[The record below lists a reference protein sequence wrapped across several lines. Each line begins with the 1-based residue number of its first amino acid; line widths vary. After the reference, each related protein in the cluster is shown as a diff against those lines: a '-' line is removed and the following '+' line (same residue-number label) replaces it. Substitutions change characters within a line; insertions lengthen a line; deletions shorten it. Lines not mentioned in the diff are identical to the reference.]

1 MAEGT
6 IDWLAIEVSGD
17 ASKAVGGIDSLVSSL
32 HRLDK
37 SLSAPT
43 KKLGQLSR
51 ALRQLKTDASG
62 VDLSGIKISAST
74 ARNLKSLAATA
85 RGLDGSGMAA
95 LGKLATGLGALSAV
109 DTKGIGRAVTQLKK
123 LPAVF
128 SEFSKLNMGSL
139 ISQLNRLNSSI
150 APLASN
156 VARLA
161 HSVNALPKSLRTAG
175 AAARTVSSANKN
187 LQVSYMN
194 AAGGASGLRVRT
206 MGLIAA
212 SQGLFNG
219 LAYLIDQSTRY
230 VENMNLF
237 EASMG
242 SATQAATEF
251 GMKCQELMGID
262 FGELARYQGVFETLV
277 TGMGETKEHADVM
290 SQQLT
295 QLGYDIASF
304 FNISVEDSMLKL
316 QSGIA
321 GELEPLRRIGWDLS
335 DARMQ
340 IEATKLG
347 IDANTQTMTQA
358 EKVALRYYMIMN
370 QVTIVHGDMARTLAS
385 PANQLRVLK
394 MQLQLAARTVG
405 NLFIPALNAILP
417 VAIAVV
423 KAITMIAQAIAS
435 LFGIDATFEVDYSGL
450 DTSGIATG
458 ADAASDALDDVGG
471 AASGAS
477 DKVKELKNT
486 VMGFDELNKLNDV
499 PDDSGGGGGGGG
511 GAGGGGLGGFDI
523 PLDTYDFF
531 NGLTDK
537 INQVS
542 SEMARKIVDTF
553 KAIAPVIAG
562 IGAGFLAWKLAPKLM
577 QQFEDLKKIMAVLK
591 GSEGLAGIKS
601 LMGGLNPVALGIG
614 LAVGVIVGHFVNLVV
629 NSKNFRRGCETIF
642 DVLKNIGSYI
652 EPLSNFTAGALS
664 TIVGII
670 AQAAGIDL
678 SPVFNALGKVGDF
691 IMDIGSLVNQVF
703 DLQWTDAIMLVAACI
718 AGALCPPLGIAIG
731 VLEGVSLAIRGLGFA
746 TSPVT
751 EKIDALGGVSEE
763 TAARF
768 GTSLDSMTDAY
779 GELSKCSLP
788 NAVVSEEDIAT
799 VEARIQDVH
808 DTIVN
813 NLDAKRNEELAGID
827 LLADMLPEETVQQM
841 KDRVN
846 EVYDNQVTR
855 ADQAQQDLYNIYRT
869 AAEERR
875 GLTAEEAEQV
885 KQIQDQLQEDLI
897 QSSSASAEEIETIRS
912 NMKNNNTA
920 VALEEA
926 SNVIKAAQEKR
937 DQEVRDAWDT
947 YDQKMAAANAAF
959 EAGDITQEQYDAIK
973 QASLDAA
980 QTQQDAANETYYG
993 ENGVLANVKNGLG
1006 DAADQMD
1013 FTTGEIKEKW
1023 QVWCGNLGSAIG
1035 DFADGAQNTLSL
1047 FTTSAGQSIASW
1059 CSSRKGDFDNFKAN
1073 AGQSISNFADGAKS
1087 TLGVF
1092 TSSAG
1097 QNIANWC
1104 STRKGDF
1111 ENFKANASQ
1120 NISSFAEGAKST
1132 LGSFTS
1138 SAAQN
1143 IADWCASRKGDFES
1157 FKTSAGQSISNF
1169 ATEAQATFGSFTSSV
1184 SNSVASFAS
1193 DTVSKLKGLGDSAG
1207 GNWRNFTSNMS
1218 GAWSSTIGS
1227 IGSWYNSN
1235 LSPLFGSLSS
1245 LASWAGNQMYAGL
1258 SNPVGWVKD
1267 AWAGVGN
1274 WFVWNVGNPVSNA
1287 FWSIVNSIRS
1297 AMNWIIGRLNC
1308 INIKLPRAAAMVTGY
1323 SSIGF
1328 SIPYLANGGQVD
1340 AGQLFVAREAG
1351 PELVGTMGG
1360 KTTVANNEQIIAG
1373 IERGVINAMVQVLGN
1388 QPSAGAGADTQVT
1401 FVVGSEE
1408 LARTVVKGMRTLDA
1422 RGEISVDFA

>member
-37 SLSAPT
+37 SLPAPT

-85 RGLDGSGMAA
+85 RGLDGSGMSA
-95 LGKLATGLGALSAV
+95 LGKLATGLNALSGI
-109 DTKGIGRAVTQLKK
+109 DTKGISRAVTQLKK

-128 SEFSKLNMGSL
+128 SEFSKLNMGAL
-139 ISQLNRLNSSI
+139 TSQLNRLNSSI

-156 VARLA
+156 VSRLA
-161 HSVNALPKSLRTAG
+161 HSVNMLPKSLRTAG
-175 AAARTVSSANKN
+175 AAARTVASANKN

-458 ADAASDALDDVGG
+458 ADAASDALDGVGG

-511 GAGGGGLGGFDI
+511 GGAGGGLGGFDI

-531 NGLTDK
+531 NGLSDK

-542 SEMARKIVDTF
+542 SEMAQKLVNGL

-591 GSEGLAGIKS
+591 GSEGLAGLKS
-601 LMGGLNPVALGIG
+601 LMGGLNPVAVGIG
-614 LAVGVIVGHFVNLVV
+614 LAVAVIVGHFTNLVI

-642 DVLKNIGSYI
+642 DVLKNIGSYL
-652 EPLSNFTAGALS
+652 EPLSNFTVGALS

-670 AQAAGIDL
+670 AQAVGIDL
-678 SPVFNALGKVGDF
+678 SPLTNALGSVGDF
-691 IMDIGSLVNQVF
+691 IMDIGSLINQVF

-718 AGALCPPLGIAIG
+718 AGALCPPLGIVIG

-746 TSPVT
+746 TSPVA
-751 EKIDALGGVSEE
+751 EKVDALGGVSEE
-763 TAARF
+763 TAKRF

-788 NAVVSEEDIAT
+788 NAVVSEEDIST
-799 VEARIQDVH
+799 VEARMQDVH
-808 DTIVN
+808 DTLVN

-827 LLADMLPEETVQQM
+827 LLADMLPEDTVQQM

-855 ADQAQQDLYNIYRT
+855 ADQAQQDLYDIYRT
-869 AAEERR
+869 AAEEHR

-897 QSSSASAEEIETIRS
+897 QSSGASAAELETIRS

-920 VALEEA
+920 AALEEA

-947 YDQKMAAANAAF
+947 YDQKMAAADAAF

-1023 QVWCGNLGSAIG
+1023 QVWCENLGSAVG
-1035 DFADGAQNTLSL
+1035 DFADGAKNTLSL
-1047 FTTSAGQSIASW
+1047 FTTSAGQNIASW
-1059 CSSRKGDFDNFKAN
+1059 CSSKKSDFDNFKAN

-1087 TLGVF
+1087 TLG
-1092 TSSAG
+1092 
-1097 QNIANWC
+1097 
-1104 STRKGDF
+1104 
-1111 ENFKANASQ
+1111 
-1120 NISSFAEGAKST
+1120 
-1132 LGSFTS
+1132 SFTS

-1143 IADWCASRKGDFES
+1143 IADWCVSRKGDFES

-1184 SNSVASFAS
+1184 ANSVASFAS
-1193 DTVSKLKGLGDSAG
+1193 DTASKLRGLGDTAG
-1207 GNWRNFTSNMS
+1207 SNWRNFTGNMS

-1227 IGSWYNSN
+1227 ISSWYNSN
-1235 LSPLFGSLSS
+1235 LSPLFGSMSS
-1245 LASWAGNQMYAGL
+1245 LASWAGDQMYAGL

-1274 WFVWNVGNPVSNA
+1274 WFLWNVGNPVSNA

-1297 AMNWIIGRLNC
+1297 AMNWVIGRLNS
-1308 INIKLPRAAAMVTGY
+1308 INIRLPRAVAMVTGY

-1340 AGQLFVAREAG
+1340 AGQLFVARESG

-1373 IERGVINAMVQVLGN
+1373 IERGVINAMVQVLGS
-1388 QPSAGAGADTQVT
+1388 QPSAGASGDTQVT
-1401 FVVGSEE
+1401 FVVGAEE